1 LLLPVKEFRNDLIV
15 IQDETILQE
24 ETTRKPGARESATG
38 FERLEPVYVPQEQ
51 EQIHRNKNVQEFLEL
66 CLEDYRGRPK
76 SRKIYGRL
84 ISGLL
89 IAQNALLY
97 SLIIFLSIW
106 HAEDLQ
112 RLQWLFSV
120 LVSGTLVETY
130 FTFNHVIRWLF
141 NEVDYKSFVYPH
153 MRLDK

>member
-1 LLLPVKEFRNDLIV
+1 MA
-15 IQDETILQE
+15 IQDEPALQE
-24 ETTRKPGARESATG
+24 ETTQKFNTRTFATG
-38 FERLEPVYVPQEQ
+38 FAHREPVYVPQEP
-51 EQIHRNKNVQEFLEL
+51 EQINRNKNIQEFLAL

-89 IAQNALLY
+89 IAQNFLLY
-97 SLIIFLSIW
+97 SLIVFLSVRDID
-106 HAEDLQ
+106 HLQ
-112 RLQWLFSV
+112 HLQWLFSV

-130 FTFNHVIRWLF
+130 FIFNHVIRWLF

-153 MRLDK
+153 IRLDK

>member
-1 LLLPVKEFRNDLIV
+1 M
-15 IQDETILQE
+15 IQDDTILQE
-24 ETTRKPGARESATG
+24 ETTRKSATG
-38 FERLEPVYVPQEQ
+38 FKQLEPLHLPPEQ
-51 EQIHRNKNVQEFLEL
+51 GQINQNKEIREFLEL

-89 IAQNALLY
+89 IIQNALLY
-97 SLIIFLSIW
+97 FLIIFLSIRNIE
-106 HAEDLQ
+106 HLQ
-112 RLQWLFSV
+112 HLQWLFSV

-130 FTFNHVIRWLF
+130 FIFNHVIRWLF

-153 MRLDK
+153 TRLDK

>member
-1 LLLPVKEFRNDLIV
+1 MA
-15 IQDETILQE
+15 IQDDTILQE
-24 ETTRKPGARESATG
+24 EATQKPNARKSATG
-38 FERLEPVYVPQEQ
+38 FERREPVYVPEEP
-51 EQIHRNKNVQEFLEL
+51 EQIHQNKNIQEFSAL

-89 IAQNALLY
+89 LVQNALLY
-97 SLIIFLSIW
+97 SLIVFLSIRNIE
-106 HAEDLQ
+106 HLQ
-112 RLQWLFSV
+112 HLQWLFSV

-130 FTFNHVIRWLF
+130 FIFNHVIRWLF

-153 MRLDK
+153 SRFEK

>member
-1 LLLPVKEFRNDLIV
+1 M

-24 ETTRKPGARESATG
+24 EAIQKSHARKSATG
-38 FERLEPVYVPQEQ
+38 FERREPAHVPREP
-51 EQIHRNKNVQEFLEL
+51 EQINRNKNIQEFLKL
-66 CLEDYRGRPK
+66 CLEDYRSRPK

-89 IAQNALLY
+89 IAQNVMLY
-97 SLIIFLSIW
+97 SLIVFLSIR
-106 HAEDLQ
+106 DLEHLQ
-112 RLQWLFSV
+112 HLQWLFSV

-130 FTFNHVIRWLF
+130 FIFNHVIRWLF

-153 MRLDK
+153 TRLDK

>member
-1 LLLPVKEFRNDLIV
+1 M

-24 ETTRKPGARESATG
+24 ETIQKSHARKSATG
-38 FERLEPVYVPQEQ
+38 FERQEPVYVPQEP
-51 EQIHRNKNVQEFLEL
+51 EQINRNKNVQEFLAL

-89 IAQNALLY
+89 LVQNALLY
-97 SLIIFLSIW
+97 SLIVFLSIRNIE
-106 HAEDLQ
+106 HLQ
-112 RLQWLFSV
+112 HLQWLFSI

-130 FTFNHVIRWLF
+130 FIFNHVIRWLF

-153 MRLDK
+153 TRLDK